1 VLPDGP
7 GSPAP
12 SEPTDESSGPAPSE
26 PTAAAPPVPEP
37 QPLAFTG
44 SGREYFRIWIVNILL
59 SIITL
64 GIYSAWAK
72 VRRMEYFYRN
82 TRLAGACF
90 DYHGKPIA
98 ILKGRIVA
106 AVLFAV
112 YYISGY
118 LNPFYGLGAA
128 VVLGLALPYLISRAL
143 RFRFYNS
150 SYRGLRFEF
159 LGSTKSA
166 YWTFLAL
173 PVLSVFTL
181 FLLLPFVQQRI
192 KRYTHAQAA
201 YGQTRFTFSAAVAE
215 FYVTYVLGGL
225 LLAGVIFA
233 AFWLFFFLTLAVSAI
248 TGVRAMPQS
257 PDHPEMTASAIVSI
271 VVFIAAYGLG
281 LLSVR
286 AFVTARIQNL
296 VWNSTT
302 LGQHRFSC
310 RIRAPKLF
318 ALLATNVAATIVT
331 LGLFTPF
338 AHVRLARYMA
348 EVFTLVPRER
358 LDNIVASER
367 QRSVSAFGEE
377 AAEVFDLDVAL

>member
-1 VLPDGP
+1 MLPDGT

-12 SEPTDESSGPAPSE
+12 SGAAAESSGPA
-26 PTAAAPPVPEP
+26 APAPDLEP

-90 DYHGKPIA
+90 DYHGRPIA
-98 ILKGRIVA
+98 ILKGRVVA
-106 AVLFAV
+106 AILFTG
-112 YYISGY
+112 YYIAGY
-118 LNPFYGLGAA
+118 INPWYGLAA
-128 VVLGLALPYLISRAL
+128 AGVLGLAIPYFISRSL
-143 RFRFYNS
+143 RFRLYNS

-166 YWTFLAL
+166 YWVFLAL

-181 FLLLPFVQQRI
+181 LMLVPFVQHRI
-192 KRYTHAQAA
+192 KRYTYGQAA
-201 YGQTRFTFSAAVAE
+201 YGQTRFTFNSSVAE
-215 FYVTYVLGGL
+215 FFLTYVLAGL
-225 LLAGVIFA
+225 LLTGVIFA
-233 AFWLFFFLTLAVSAI
+233 AFWLFFFLTLAVSAM
-248 TGVRAMPQS
+248 TGVRPLPQS
-257 PDHPEMTASAIVSI
+257 PDNPEVTASAV
-271 VVFIAAYGLG
+271 VAVAVFIAAYGLG

-296 VWNSTT
+296 VWNSTR
-302 LGQHRFSC
+302 LGRHGFSC
-310 RIRAPKLF
+310 RIRAPRLF
-318 ALLATNVAATIVT
+318 LILATNVAATILT

-348 EVFTLVPRER
+348 DVFTLVPRAS
-358 LDNIVASER
+358 LDDIVASER
-367 QRSVSAFGEE
+367 QQSVSAFGEE
-377 AAEVFDLDVAL
+377 AAELFDLDVAL